1 MTDRAGRRR
10 ARRLAIGTAVVLALA
25 GMNGPW
31 VYRFST
37 EKYHDY
43 KINRP
48 EYKAE
53 NGKWEVVN
61 FPEEYRQNTIHAA
74 LLHTGKVLLV
84 AGSGNNADNF
94 DAKKFDT
101 RVWDPVKGTIKKIP
115 TPADLFCTGHT
126 QLANGNLL
134 IAGGT
139 KRYEK
144 LKGDVT
150 KAGGLMVVHNE
161 NPDKPITLPAGTK
174 FTGKE
179 NGKTFVSKDPVVVE
193 RATKVF
199 DKATGAFL
207 RNEPGLGR
215 IYVEAQKKG
224 SKYETG
230 TQDNYRVQGLSG
242 ADSRN
247 TYGIAEKIALDKKD
261 FQGIRDAYEFDPVA
275 EKYIKVDPMNEAR
288 WYPTLTTM
296 SDGKILS
303 LSGLDEIGQLVPGK
317 NEVYDP
323 KTKKWTYTTHTRQF
337 PTYPAI
343 SLMQNGEMFYSGAN
357 AGYGPDDVGR
367 DPGVWDVATNKF
379 TKLKGLSD
387 PNMLETAGTVLLPPA
402 QDEKYM
408 VIGGGG
414 VGESKLSSKKT
425 RVIDLLADDPKFT
438 DGPSLEKGTRYPQY
452 SILPDDTVMISGGS
466 EDYRGRGDSNILQAR
481 MYDAKTGKLNRVADP
496 LVGRN
501 YHSGS
506 ILLPDGRRHVLR
518 LGLPVRGQGRH
529 QAGQVRAAHRDLH
542 AAVPVPRR
550 AALAVGWPADDRTR
564 RVGHLQVRARVH
576 DHIGPSDPPE
586 RLDPCHGRRPALH
599 RPGPEED
606 EGRHHGDGSEEPE
619 PGGVGLVHALRHRRP
634 GHTEQGPVDQGALTV
649 KSSGRPSKEG
659 RPVIPR
665 GAGNCATSHD
675 GRAADTPQTPPPP

>member
-1 MTDRAGRRR
+1 MKDGSSRRR
-10 ARRLAIGTAVVLALA
+10 ARRIAIGAAVVLALA
-25 GMNGPW
+25 GMNGPAL
-31 VYRFST
+31 YRFGSDQ
-37 EKYHDY
+37 YHDY
-43 KINRP
+43 KINKA

-53 NGKWEVVN
+53 NGKWDIVE
-61 FPEEYRQNTIHAA
+61 FPEEYRLNTIHAA
-74 LLHTGKVLLV
+74 LLRTGKILLI
-84 AGSGNNADNF
+84 AGSGNNQDNF

-101 RVWDPVKGTIKKIP
+101 RIWDPVKKTIKKVP

-144 LKGDVT
+144 LKGDTT

-161 NPDKPITLPAGTK
+161 NPDKPITLPAGTR

-179 NGKTFVSKDPVVVE
+179 GGKTFVSKDPVVVE
-193 RATKVF
+193 RAKKVF
-199 DKATGAFL
+199 DKATGEFL

-215 IYVEAQKKG
+215 IYVEAQKSG
-224 SKYETG
+224 AKYETG

-242 ADSRN
+242 TDARN
-247 TYGIAEKIALDKKD
+247 TYGIAEKLALDKKD

-288 WYPTLTTM
+288 WYPTLTTL

-323 KTKKWTYTTHTRQF
+323 KTKKWTYTDGVRQF

-343 SLMQNGEMFYSGAN
+343 SLMQNGKLFYSGAN

-367 DPGVWDVATNKF
+367 DPGVWDVETNKF
-379 TKLKGLSD
+379 TKLKGMSD
-387 PNMLETAGTVLLPPA
+387 PKRLETAGTVLLPPA

-414 VGESKLSSKKT
+414 VGESELSSKKT
-425 RVIDLLADDPKFT
+425 RIIDLLDDNPKFV
-438 DGPSLEKGTRYPQY
+438 DGPELEKGTRYPQY
-452 SILPDDTVMISGGS
+452 SILPNDEVLVSGGS
-466 EDYRGRGDSNILQAR
+466 EDYRGRGASNILQAR
-481 MYDAKTGKLNRVADP
+481 MYDSKTNKFKRVADP

-506 ILLPDGRRHVLR
+506 ILLPDGRVMFFGSDSLYADKGNTKPGKFEQRVEIYTPPYLYQGSRPTLSGGPKTIERGDSATFSSKDPSSIKSARLIRPSASTHVT
-518 LGLPVRGQGRH
+518 
-529 QAGQVRAAHRDLH
+529 D
-542 AAVPVPRR
+542 
-550 AALAVGWPADDRTR
+550 
-564 RVGHLQVRARVH
+564 
-576 DHIGPSDPPE
+576 
-586 RLDPCHGRRPALH
+586 
-599 RPGPEED
+599 
-606 EGRHHGDGSEEPE
+606 
-619 PGGVGLVHALRHRRP
+619 
-634 GHTEQGPVDQGALTV
+634 VDQRSIALDFEKTKDGVEVTV
-649 KSSGRPSKEG
+649 PKGRNLVQSGWYMLFVTDDQGTPSEAQW
-659 RPVIPR
+659 VEIP
-665 GAGNCATSHD
+665 
-675 GRAADTPQTPPPP
+675 